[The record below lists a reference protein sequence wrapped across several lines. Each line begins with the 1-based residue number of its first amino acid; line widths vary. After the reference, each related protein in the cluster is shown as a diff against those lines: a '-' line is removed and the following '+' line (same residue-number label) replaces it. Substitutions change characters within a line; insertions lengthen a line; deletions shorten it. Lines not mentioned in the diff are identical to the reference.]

1 MAISAP
7 IDDAYKKPNRSG
19 VEGTSP
25 THIRAQLARMG
36 WTGTLPIH
44 SHDGGHSSRGKAPGI
59 KGWQQRA
66 QFEGRETTAADLKFW
81 ERKERQ
87 WPGTGIACGNV
98 VAIDADFATD
108 AAMAETVTALAV
120 EVFGETPFIRQ
131 GQAPKVA
138 LIYRAAEAMPSLH
151 LKTADGSGDGLDIL
165 CQGTQFVAFGVHHK
179 TLKPYT
185 WIGAVSPLTA
195 RPDEAP
201 EVTQAQVNNFVARL
215 RGVIELNGTGGR
227 KGQGGGTGG
236 GQILR
241 NVDGFVIDGR
251 EFHLTRV
258 VYATALAMRVEGIE
272 ITAAD
277 LTARAWEAFR
287 ASTVLDDARWS
298 PEAARV
304 KAAALLAR
312 VRCGQVKLD
321 AAPTGTKGEL
331 IEPTYSD
338 LRVSVSDAEAA
349 TAAIVAGF
357 FEKHVPSWKR
367 EISQWQAKAE
377 EAKEREQDE
386 PVKPDPVSWAARI
399 ETAIGKTAQ
408 AIQSAAAAAKIGISI
423 VYAAP
428 THSLLGELAERFR
441 ALGVE
446 ARVYRGYTS
455 PDPDA
460 PDQAMC
466 LDLPAIDDAKAA
478 VRPIPSTVCERR
490 IDGAKLFCRFHEQ
503 CGMERQRQAIAPVW
517 LVPHALLF
525 HGRPGAIPAPDALVI
540 DEGLTMGALPD
551 KPARLSLD
559 AIRHAPIEPGAK
571 APLFSNA
578 ANDLGTAR
586 ECLLRALDAH
596 QDDGPLQREILLRHG
611 VTASLAAGAYS
622 LEWGRLRDPGIV
634 PGMDATARKVL
645 AVRVGQYN
653 TDVKLLAGLWE
664 ELRKFL
670 AGSAEA
676 SGRLCLRYDNET
688 QTRILERRSLDI
700 VRDSW
705 LAPALLIDA
714 TLPDAPLLEPV
725 MSHRVEVKADI
736 TARWSPHVTVRQIL
750 SAPVTARKLGIV
762 GSDSDEAKDTAGAPK
777 RVITDLLRLIRLRA
791 AVAWPR
797 IVVVIAPMRLIE
809 VLTAAG
815 LPENVETAHFG
826 AVAGIDRWAT
836 AAGLICIGRLQP
848 GPGSTEPLAGIITGT
863 VPHEIE
869 PNPKD
874 GGRWYRR
881 VPGAVR
887 LADGRGVSV
896 EREQHPDSMAE
907 ALRWQI
913 TEAGLIQ
920 AIGRLRA
927 LRRGPDA
934 PAFLDI
940 INDVPLPISVDATPT
955 WAEAKPGAWAEMASE
970 GVLLESPADIMA
982 CFPEAAPTRDRAKEM
997 CLPTLGATPIRNVSI
1012 GVTPNVRLASYKRL
1026 GRFAPARA
1034 VLLPNAPADLKS
1046 WLSDRLGAIEWVKV
1060 EYVEAPTK
1068 ATPQATPATAS
1079 RRRCCADLAPEMAA
1093 VYRASVDVPAP
1104 RTAPFVLVIPE
1115 VIHWLPPE
1123 ADAFREAAE

>member
-1 MAISAP
+1 MTIRAP
-7 IDDAYKKPNRSG
+7 PPSG
-19 VEGTSP
+19 VDGLSP
-25 THIRAQLARMG
+25 TQVRVQLARTG
-36 WTGTLPIH
+36 WRSALPIH

-66 QFEGRETTAADLKFW
+66 QFEGPETTAADLKAW
-81 ERKERQ
+81 EKKERQ

-98 VAIDADFATD
+98 ATIDADFATD
-108 AAMAETVTALAV
+108 PTLAETATALAF
-120 EVFGETPFIRQ
+120 EVFGPTPFLRQ

-138 LIYRAAEAMPSLH
+138 LLYRAAEAMPSLH
-151 LKTADGSGDGLDIL
+151 LKAADGSGDGIDIQ
-165 CQGTQFVAFGVHHK
+165 CQGTQVVAFGVHWK
-179 TLKPYT
+179 TLKPYA
-185 WIGAVSPLTA
+185 WIGAESPLTA
-195 RPDEAP
+195 GPDEAP
-201 EVTQAQVNNFVARL
+201 EITQAQVDEFVSRL
-215 RGVIELNGTGGR
+215 RGVVELNGTGGR

-236 GQILR
+236 GQIVR
-241 NVDGFVIDGR
+241 NADGLVTDGR
-251 EFHLTRV
+251 EYHLTRT
-258 VYATALAMRVEGIE
+258 VYATAMAMKAEGIE
-272 ITAAD
+272 ITSAD
-277 LTARAWEAFR
+277 LTARSWEAFR

-304 KAAALLAR
+304 KSMALLAR

-321 AAPTGTKGEL
+321 VEPIGAVSETV
-331 IEPTYSD
+331 EPTYPD
-338 LRVSVSDAEAA
+338 LRVSVAEAEAA
-349 TAAIVAGF
+349 TAAIVAAF
-357 FEKHVPSWKR
+357 FEKHVPAWKR
-367 EISQWQAKAE
+367 ESSQWKAEAE

-386 PVKPDPVSWAARI
+386 PDKPDKPDPVSWAARI

-408 AIQSAAAAAKIGISI
+408 AIQDAAAAAKTGISI

-428 THSLLGELAERFR
+428 THNLLSELAERFG
-441 ALGVE
+441 ALAVE

-466 LDLPAIDDAKAA
+466 LDIPAIEDAKAA

-490 IDGAKLFCRFHEQ
+490 IDGAKVFCRFHDQ
-503 CGMERQRQAIAPVW
+503 CGMERQRQANAQVW

-559 AIRHAPIEPGAK
+559 AIRHAPVEPGEK
-571 APLFSNA
+571 APLFTNA
-578 ANDLGTAR
+578 ANDLDTAR
-586 ECLLRALDAH
+586 GCLLRALDAH
-596 QDDGPLQREILLRHG
+596 RADGPLQRETLLRHD
-611 VTASLAAGAYS
+611 VTASLAVGAYS

-634 PGMDATARKVL
+634 PGMDATARKAL
-645 AVRVGQYN
+645 AVTVGQHN
-653 TDVKLLAGLWE
+653 TNVKLLAGLWE
-664 ELRKFL
+664 EVRAFL

-676 SGRLCLRYDNET
+676 SGRLSLRYDNET
-688 QTRILERRSLDI
+688 QTRILERRSLDT

-714 TLPDAPLLEPV
+714 TLPEAPLLEPV
-725 MSHRVEVKADI
+725 MGHRVEVKADI
-736 TARWSPHVTVRQIL
+736 TARWSPHVKVRQIL
-750 SAPVTARKLGIV
+750 GAPVTARKLGII
-762 GSDSDEAKDTAGAPK
+762 GSDEEAEDAPAGPPK

-791 AVAWPR
+791 AVVWPR
-797 IVVVIAPMRLIE
+797 IVVVIAPMHLIE
-809 VLTAAG
+809 VLTEAG
-815 LPENVETAHFG
+815 LPANVETAHFG

-848 GPGSTEPLAGIITGT
+848 GPGITEPYAGIITGT
-863 VPHEIE
+863 VPYEIE
-869 PNPKD
+869 PNPKG

-887 LADGRGVSV
+887 LADGRGVRV
-896 EREQHPDSMAE
+896 ERGQHPDSMAE

-940 INDVPLPISVDATPT
+940 INDVPLPISVDATPQ
-955 WAEAKPGAWAEMASE
+955 WDEAKVGAWAEMAPE
-970 GVLLESPADIMA
+970 GVLLESATDIMA
-982 CFPEAAPTRDRAKEM
+982 CFPEAAPTRQTAREM
-997 CLPTLGATPIRNVSI
+997 SLPTLVVTPIRDVSI
-1012 GVTPNVRLASYKRL
+1012 GVTTNVRLASYKRL

-1046 WLSDRLGAIEWVKV
+1046 WLSDRLGAVEWVKV
-1060 EYVEAPTK
+1060 EEPRIHIEAE
-1068 ATPQATPATAS
+1068 PQPTPAAPL
-1079 RRRCCADLAPEMAA
+1079 RWLRCADITPELAAA
-1093 VYRASVDVPAP
+1093 YRLVVDVA
-1104 RTAPFVLVIPE
+1104 A
-1115 VIHWLPPE
+1115 LPPKPQVSVMPE
-1123 ADAFREAAE
+1123 IVSRWPLGLVTFREAAE